1 MAFSYL
7 DARELHVLVDS
18 QRVAVARADGGGEY
32 AAVLAV
38 GGPIDLQA
46 VDPRQEQARRVA
58 WSDRDVI
65 DHPSAHLIHAYVS
78 LLESGREVLLAA
90 ATIAL
95 QIDCAGRYVPPS
107 VV

>member
-1 MAFSYL
+1 MAVSYL
-7 DARELHVLVDS
+7 DARELHVLVDAQHAS
-18 QRVAVARADGGGEY
+18 IERADGRCEY
-32 AAVLAV
+32 SAVLAV

-58 WSDRDVI
+58 WSNRDVI

-78 LLESGREVLLAA
+78 LLESGRKVLLAA

-95 QIDCAGRYVPPS
+95 QIYCAGRYVPPS